1 MKTTA
6 DLILLS
12 KSNLIIDAGT
22 KTTAEIIQLVGAV
35 GINGNHITIR
45 NVNKKSTADLIQ
57 IAGIYAKNVTFDLT
71 D

>member
-45 NVNKKSTADLIQ
+45 NVNQKSTADLIQ
-57 IAGIYAKNVTFDLT
+57 IAGIYAKNVTFDFT

>member
-6 DLILLS
+6 DLITLS

-22 KTTAEIIQLVGAV
+22 KSTADIIMLVGAI
-35 GINGNHITIR
+35 GINGNHLTIR
-45 NVNKKSTADLIQ
+45 NANKKSTSELIQ
-57 IAGIYAKNVTFDLT
+57 IAGIYPKNLTFDMT

>member
-22 KTTAEIIQLVGAV
+22 KTTAEIIQIVGAV
-35 GINGNHITIR
+35 GINGNHVTIR
-45 NVNKKSTADLIQ
+45 NLNKKTTADLIQ